1 MSRHQ
6 HAIPFAQPKFS
17 EYEVY
22 ETPDTVYLVAKGSFT
37 CKSCFSDSHVG
48 GIPLLIAFTVS
59 SVGVLTTTM
68 YKVINIDR
76 SWDEPY
82 PLSALLSEDASMYNS
97 EQLKNLRASIGL
109 LRRTPGVGVLGFTR
123 FLRGYSL
130 ILITQRRIVGTIG
143 GHVIYAVESTATIP
157 VSRYNVSY
165 QQYNFTMRKS
175 KQYMLK
181 IMISCEQDKPQ
192 TGKKLAWFK
201 TKMRFKRSALEYN
214 EVSVCRS

>member
-17 EYEVY
+17 EFEVY
-22 ETPDTVYLVAKGSFT
+22 ETPDTVYLVAKGWFT
-37 CKSCFSDSHVG
+37 YKVCFSDSCVG
-48 GIPLLIAFTVS
+48 GKRLLIAFTVS

-68 YKVINIDR
+68 YKVISIDR
-76 SWDEPY
+76 SWDDPY
-82 PLSALLSEDASMYNS
+82 PLTALISEDVSMYDS
-97 EQLKNLRASIGL
+97 AQLKNLRASIGL

-157 VSRYNVSY
+157 ISRYNVSY
-165 QQYNFTMRKS
+165 LQQKLTMPAINHALLCS
-175 KQYMLK
+175 G
-181 IMISCEQDKPQ
+181 Q
-192 TGKKLAWFK
+192 T
-201 TKMRFKRSALEYN
+201 SEESEEI
-214 EVSVCRS
+214 EVVQNKVAIQT